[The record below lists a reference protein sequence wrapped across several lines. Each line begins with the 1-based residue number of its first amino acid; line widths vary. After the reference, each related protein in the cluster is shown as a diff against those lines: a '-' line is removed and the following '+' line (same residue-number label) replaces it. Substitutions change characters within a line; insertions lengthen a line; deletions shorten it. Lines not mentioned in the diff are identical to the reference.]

1 MIFFVVAISAAL
13 AAAAIVEYRIH
24 ITRIRAIPVRIL
36 VNGTRGKSTVS
47 RLVAAGLTAGGL
59 RTYAKTTGSAARLIL
74 PDLRE
79 VSIRRRGSAHRRAS
93 IMEHRWFVREAHKN
107 GAQALVAECM
117 AIQPE
122 TIRTLETRLA
132 HSTIGVITNVR
143 LDHMDTM
150 GTELTSV
157 AEALAES
164 VPERGR
170 LFVGLEGM
178 DEAVKEVF
186 ARKAARRGA
195 ELRFVN
201 CEEETQSLC
210 GQFSYP
216 MFAQNLALALAV
228 CETCGVSREVA
239 LRGMLGAAPDPG
251 VRSSLELVWRGIAVR
266 VVNAFAANDAQSTLA
281 MWRAACG
288 DSSQPDSR
296 ADGGAGGGQSFRAL
310 VFNHREDRAWRA
322 LQLGE
327 IAAGMSADAILV
339 YGMGQR
345 LARRTVRGYYRRNG
359 LQNGSQAGAVPFPVV
374 RSMRDAD
381 VGAVLETIRSIEGF
395 STAGESAR
403 IEILCAG
410 NIKGQGLALTDSFA
424 ATLPQETE
432 KAFQGR
438 A

>member
-164 VPERGR
+164 VPEKGR
-170 LFVGLEGM
+170 LFVGTEGM
-178 DEAVKEVF
+178 GEAVKEVF

-195 ELRFVN
+195 ELHFVN
-201 CEEETQSLC
+201 YDGETQSLC

-216 MFAQNLALALAV
+216 VFAQNLALALAV
-228 CETCGVSREVA
+228 
-239 LRGMLGAAPDPG
+239 
-251 VRSSLELVWRGIAVR
+251 
-266 VVNAFAANDAQSTLA
+266 
-281 MWRAACG
+281 
-288 DSSQPDSR
+288 
-296 ADGGAGGGQSFRAL
+296 
-310 VFNHREDRAWRA
+310 
-322 LQLGE
+322 
-327 IAAGMSADAILV
+327 
-339 YGMGQR
+339 
-345 LARRTVRGYYRRNG
+345 
-359 LQNGSQAGAVPFPVV
+359 
-374 RSMRDAD
+374 
-381 VGAVLETIRSIEGF
+381 
-395 STAGESAR
+395 
-403 IEILCAG
+403 
-410 NIKGQGLALTDSFA
+410 
-424 ATLPQETE
+424 
-432 KAFQGR
+432 
-438 A
+438 